1 MTRDLTPPLVKEED
15 FIEQQGSEYCSSVFV
30 IVQKYDMKNFEE
42 KIKTVTQFAVYPPD
56 PMTGNIKCVPGL
68 SSAIRADRW
77 RDRQYKPQHSR
88 LQPLGRSLHLF
99 LYPSTF
105 VCF

>member
-56 PMTGNIKCVPGL
+56 PTTGNIKCVPQL
-68 SSAIRADRW
+68 LCTVRV
-77 RDRQYKPQHSR
+77 
-88 LQPLGRSLHLF
+88 GR
-99 LYPSTF
+99 
-105 VCF
+105 